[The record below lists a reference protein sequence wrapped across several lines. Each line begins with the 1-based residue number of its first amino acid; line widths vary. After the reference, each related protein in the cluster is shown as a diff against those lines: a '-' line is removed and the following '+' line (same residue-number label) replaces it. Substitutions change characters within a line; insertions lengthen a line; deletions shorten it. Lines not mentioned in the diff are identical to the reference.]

1 MAVGGW
7 PHPPLRAPLVVSQ
20 KMFISD
26 KKYATSLLVSSAFNH
41 FFPNMLFGHIFVP
54 PPGRGGGQ
62 TEKYTPLYLSG
73 SRIFRQLLQG
83 LYDQEPRKV
92 EKCGRTSYR

>member
-41 FFPNMLFGHIFVP
+41 FFPQHVIWPYF
-54 PPGRGGGQ
+54 RGGGVQ